1 MPSNGTLLCA
11 AIYPERG
18 GKKRIIILLLVM
30 PALILGV
37 RFDLS
42 SSPLAQVKC

>member
-1 MPSNGTLLCA
+1 MEPCFVLLF
-11 AIYPERG
+11 IQREG

>member
-1 MPSNGTLLCA
+1 MEPCFVLLF
-11 AIYPERG
+11 IQRG
-18 GKKRIIILLLVM
+18 GGKRIIILLLVM
-30 PALILGV
+30 PTLILGV